1 MNQDFVVSLLVFT
14 IVMVIFNIIKD
25 ILILPHF
32 NISSN
37 TKRKITKRWYISYVI
52 GVVLLLLMYGRDG
65 PL

>member
-14 IVMVIFNIIKD
+14 IVMLIFNIIKD
-25 ILILPHF
+25 LLILPNF

-37 TKRKITKRWYISYVI
+37 TKRKITRRWYISYVI
-52 GVVLLLLMYGRDG
+52 GVILLLLMYGRDG

>member
-14 IVMVIFNIIKD
+14 IVMVIFNILKD
-25 ILILPHF
+25 LFILPHF

-52 GVVLLLLMYGRDG
+52 GVILLLLMYGRDG

>member
-52 GVVLLLLMYGRDG
+52 GVILLLLMYGRDG